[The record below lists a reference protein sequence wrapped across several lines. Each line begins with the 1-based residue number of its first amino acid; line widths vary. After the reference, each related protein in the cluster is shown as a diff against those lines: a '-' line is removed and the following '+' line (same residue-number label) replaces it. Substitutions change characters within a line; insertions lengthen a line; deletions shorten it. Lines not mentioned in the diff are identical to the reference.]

1 MNPFLVRE
9 TLPDFYAIKSKH
21 VIPAIDNVIK
31 DNTEVISQIESMS
44 ETPDWINFVVPLEI
58 CNEKFDRVWSYINH
72 INSVK
77 SSPSYRKV
85 YNEALI
91 KVTEYSSSLGQSD
104 TLYKKYK
111 YNKILRNL

>member
-44 ETPDWINFVVPLEI
+44 ETT
-58 CNEKFDRVWSYINH
+58 
-72 INSVK
+72 SVL
-77 SSPSYRKV
+77 S
-85 YNEALI
+85 LI
-91 KVTEYSSSLGQSD
+91 
-104 TLYKKYK
+104 TLSTAG
-111 YNKILRNL
+111 ITCLDFIA